1 MNKNN
6 QNLGG
11 SIKRKIVN
19 PDLQEER
26 DSSQLNRY
34 ELEEFFITKDG
45 QESMEKWYKDI
56 DKHPELVTGFEWYDM
71 TREEKFETW
80 YKRFNMVA
88 AIDRDKYLD
97 KLTFKRN

>member
-1 MNKNN
+1 MNKDS

-26 DSSQLNRY
+26 DSSKLNRY

-45 QESMEKWYKDI
+45 
-56 DKHPELVTGFEWYDM
+56 
-71 TREEKFETW
+71 
-80 YKRFNMVA
+80 
-88 AIDRDKYLD
+88 
-97 KLTFKRN
+97 

>member
-45 QESMEKWYKDI
+45 
-56 DKHPELVTGFEWYDM
+56 
-71 TREEKFETW
+71 
-80 YKRFNMVA
+80 
-88 AIDRDKYLD
+88 
-97 KLTFKRN
+97 